1 MSTAATRFV
10 AYVCSFWTKWNSL
23 DWVGTGVATPL
34 IRRAVVVEEKGEDKV
49 LFENEVM
56 AEDEAVVEGNRMVD
70 VVDDLVVEPAM
81 RPRPCTASQAASMTD
96 VVPSRVETREPLG
109 WLFRLVGR

>member
-1 MSTAATRFV
+1 MV
-10 AYVCSFWTKWNSL
+10 
-23 DWVGTGVATPL
+23 
-34 IRRAVVVEEKGEDKV
+34 
-49 LFENEVM
+49 FENEVV
-56 AEDEAVVEGNRMVD
+56 AEDEAVVETERNRMVD

-81 RPRPCTASQAASMTD
+81 RLRLCTASQVASMTD